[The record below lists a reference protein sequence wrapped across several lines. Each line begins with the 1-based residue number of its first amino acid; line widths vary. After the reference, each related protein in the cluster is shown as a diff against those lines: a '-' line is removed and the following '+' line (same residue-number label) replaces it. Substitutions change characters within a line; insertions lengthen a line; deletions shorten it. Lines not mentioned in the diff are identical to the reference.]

1 MESKTPATGSPTS
14 SVGEERYFRRGL
26 GLGKEIQPVLDSEYG
41 SALVHLMR
49 ENEYRLDVGRLHFR
63 LAKSFGFCYGVD
75 RAVEY
80 AYESRQKFPD
90 RHIYLLGEIIHNPH
104 VNSRLE
110 AMEIVFLHPNE
121 EGVFDFSVVT
131 REDVVIIPA
140 FGVTLHDFETLREL
154 GCILVD
160 TTCGSVLNVWKRVE
174 SYSREGFTAIIHGKY
189 WHEETRAT
197 SSQVGKYE
205 GGKQLIV
212 RDMDETEIVC
222 AYIRGEGERD
232 AFLERFAHCASPT
245 FDPDMHLERVGVANQ
260 TTMLASESLAIAARL
275 GEAIA
280 DRYGAAELPDR
291 FRSFDTICSA
301 TQDRQ
306 DAVQEMMTDP
316 PDVMIVIGG
325 YNSSNTNHLAHLC
338 AQHTRTY
345 HVEDADCIDVETGA
359 IRHKPDLSPNA
370 AELVET
376 DWLPGNPFEL
386 GITAGA
392 STPNNKIGEAL
403 LRVLNIR
410 GIAVDE
416 VDPAESSQNTTD

>member
-1 MESKTPATGSPTS
+1 MESKTPAAGSAPSSTGE
-14 SVGEERYFRRGL
+14 VRYFRRGL
-26 GLGKEIQPVLDSEYG
+26 GLRKEIQPVLDSEYG
-41 SALVHLMR
+41 SSLVRLIR
-49 ENEYRLDVGRLHFR
+49 ERDYRLDVGRIHFR

-80 AYESRQKFPD
+80 AYESREKFPD

-104 VNSRLE
+104 VNRRLE
-110 AMEIVFLHPNE
+110 AMEIEFLHPNE
-121 EGVFDFSVVT
+121 EGVFDFRTVT
-131 REDVVIIPA
+131 PEDVVIIPA

-197 SSQVGKYE
+197 SSQVKKYA

-212 RDMDETEIVC
+212 RDMEETDVVC
-222 AYIRGEGERD
+222 AYIRGEGDRG
-232 AFLERFAHCASPT
+232 AFMERFGHCASPS
-245 FDPDMHLERVGVANQ
+245 FDPDVHLERVGVANQ

-306 DAVQEMMTDP
+306 DAVTEMMAEP

-338 AQHTRTY
+338 AQHTRTF
-345 HVEDADCIDVETGA
+345 HIEDATCIDPSVGS
-359 IRHKPDLSPNA
+359 ISHKQIMEDEILSDSP
-370 AELVET
+370 
-376 DWLPGNPFEL
+376 WLPDGEVTIGL
-386 GITAGA
+386 TAGA
-392 STPNNKIGEAL
+392 STPDSKIGETVE
-403 LRVLNIR
+403 RVLR
-410 GIAVDE
+410 TAGY
-416 VDPAESSQNTTD
+416 DPAELVD